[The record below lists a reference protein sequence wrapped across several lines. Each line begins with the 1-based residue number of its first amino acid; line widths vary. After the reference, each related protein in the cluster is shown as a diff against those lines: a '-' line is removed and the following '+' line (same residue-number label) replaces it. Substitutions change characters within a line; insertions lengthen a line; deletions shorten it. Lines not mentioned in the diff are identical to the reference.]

1 MPKGYQLKI
10 TIQGSHPTI
19 WRRVIVPEKIT
30 FYDLDD
36 IIEAVFGWTHSH
48 LFMFKVGDK
57 RFEGSPYPEEDETT
71 DSAAEPIDLWLYE
84 SAKLT
89 YIYDFGDDWHHTILV
104 EKIVDYE
111 YRYPVVVKSKGPMMI
126 EDCGGIWGFYG
137 WIDEAE
143 PFDQEQ
149 MNERLSKWHIDEA
162 EIQDDQIRARDYAL
176 RERLVEHMK
185 KISLSMQ
192 ASADDRQLKRPE
204 HLADIYAHYTVDD
217 LRNIVKAFNIDG
229 CAKLKKQELICR
241 LTGELLSEKYFKE
254 MILYS
259 NPDEVQI
266 FEDAMQEETIY
277 TDETLIICSVLL
289 SAYGGFV
296 QLKEMYCVPEDVADA
311 YKKLKTPQ
319 FEEEK
324 ERIDTLRTYCSSAV
338 YLYGVCT
345 LAQIQQFYEIYGRKP
360 EESEWLHVQ
369 AEKLSAF
376 GAPFSICDGYIMDDE
391 LAEENMYENVLK
403 AQEDI
408 PRYIP
413 KEEDEFCLYG
423 DLNCQEEDEQ
433 TAFFRRDLR
442 EKMGV
447 SEPYDHMIFYEIQD
461 EIRLNA
467 DMEDI
472 FELLQAYGIR
482 LKNVRHR
489 NGFKSLVEKLRQY
502 IRTWDLNGHM
512 PAELAKMADSES

>member
-10 TIQGSHPTI
+10 TIQGSHPPI
-19 WRRVIVPEKIT
+19 WRRVIVPGKIT

-126 EDCGGIWGFYG
+126 EDCGGMWGFYD

-143 PFDQEQ
+143 PFDREQ
-149 MNERLSKWHIDEA
+149 MNEELSQWHIDET
-162 EIQDDQIRARDYAL
+162 EVEEVQIRNRDYAM
-176 RERLVEHMK
+176 REQLIDHMVK
-185 KISLSMQ
+185 MGLSGQEPM
-192 ASADDRQLKRPE
+192 DDRQLKRPE
-204 HLADIYAHYTVDD
+204 HLADIYAHYTMEN
-217 LRNIVKAFNIDG
+217 LKNIAQMFNIGG
-229 CAKLKKQELICR
+229 CAKLKKQDLIRR
-241 LTGELLSEKYFKE
+241 LTGELLSERRLKE

-259 NPDEVQI
+259 NPEEVQI
-266 FEDAMQEETIY
+266 FEDAMQEECIY
-277 TDETLIICSVLL
+277 ADESLIGYSALL
-289 SAYGGFV
+289 CVYGGFV
-296 QLKEMYCVPEDVADA
+296 RFKDMYCVPKDVADTCQ
-311 YKKLKTPQ
+311 KMRTPQ
-319 FEEEK
+319 FEAEK
-324 ERIDTLRTYCSSAV
+324 ERVDRLRSYCSSAV

-345 LAQIQQFYEIYGRKP
+345 LAQIGEIYQTYGRKA
-360 EESEWLHVQ
+360 EDSAWMQEQ
-369 AEKLSAF
+369 AEQFCAY
-376 GAPFSICDGYIMDDE
+376 GAPFCLDDGYIMDSD
-391 LAEENMYENVLK
+391 LAEANVYKGVLK
-403 AQEDI
+403 LHESI

-413 KEEDEFCLYG
+413 DDEDEFFLFG
-423 DLNCQEEDEQ
+423 QLNCQDEDEQ
-433 TAFFRRDLR
+433 TEFFSRDLK

-447 SEPYDHMIFYEIQD
+447 NEPYNHMLFYEIQD
-461 EIRLNA
+461 DIRLNA

-472 FELLQAYGIR
+472 FELFQSYGIN
-482 LKNVRHR
+482 LKNVRRR
-489 NGFKSLVEKLRQY
+489 NGLENLVKKLRQY
-502 IRTWDLNGHM
+502 IRVWDLNGHTPM
-512 PAELAKMADSES
+512 ELKQAAKCES